1 MGWWSILLSLTYLD
15 GGLTTSLILLKRLR
29 TSVELVFNILRMKKS
44 ETQVEGWRHQDR
56 DLHMLVLKPFEA
68 TVGANGPEVME
79 GKGRWV
85 NYLRQS
91 YATSKRRTHCA
102 KSMWE

>member
-68 TVGANGPEVME
+68 TVGANVQVVTLLH
-79 GKGRWV
+79 GKRDG
-85 NYLRQS
+85 
-91 YATSKRRTHCA
+91 T
-102 KSMWE
+102 KSHES